1 MLKNLPYRESFKKL
15 MQPFV
20 HALDSVNLE
29 DERTVIYLRNHVQD
43 LDDGNSPPFYLS
55 LNMHEKLLHNFLL
68 DSGASHNLI
77 PRKVMDELGL
87 QITK

>member
-1 MLKNLPYRESFKKL
+1 

-20 HALDSVNLE
+20 LARDSFNLK
-29 DERTVIYLRNHVQD
+29 DERLGIYLGNHVQD
-43 LDDGNSPPFYLS
+43 LNDGNSPPFYLS
-55 LNMHEKLLHNFLL
+55 LNIHDKLLHNFLL

-77 PRKVMDELGL
+77 PKKAMDELGL